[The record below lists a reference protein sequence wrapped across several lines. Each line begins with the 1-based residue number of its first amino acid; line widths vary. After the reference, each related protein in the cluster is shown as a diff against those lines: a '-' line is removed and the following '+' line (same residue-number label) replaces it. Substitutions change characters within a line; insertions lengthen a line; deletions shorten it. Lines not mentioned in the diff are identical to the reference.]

1 METDACEAGK
11 GDPMCVGDLDSYGVE
26 IGRGCKYDETIA
38 AIAIGAPN
46 VQTTNLEGRDSNPFG
61 RANKIKHLRKNAV

>member
-26 IGRGCKYDETIA
+26 IGRGMQIHSDDRHNRDRGSERPDYESGGAGVRISS
-38 AIAIGAPN
+38 GAPKCHHS
-46 VQTTNLEGRDSNPFG
+46 E
-61 RANKIKHLRKNAV
+61 

>member
-26 IGRGCKYDETIA
+26 IGRGMQLHSDDRH
-38 AIAIGAPN
+38 N
-46 VQTTNLEGRDSNPFG
+46 RDRGSERPDYESRGQEFESL
-61 RANKIKHLRKNAV
+61 RARH

>member
-26 IGRGCKYDETIA
+26 IGLV
-38 AIAIGAPN
+38 
-46 VQTTNLEGRDSNPFG
+46 VQTTNGAIGEYKAGD
-61 RANKIKHLRKNAV
+61 